1 MDSPHTVSF
10 VATAIM
16 LYTKELV
23 ATEIEVEVAA
33 TIIDI
38 EVAMATGIVAQA
50 NIIGVDVMG
59 LAIRFTNSKNIEENI
74 DAVLVDYSY

>member
-38 EVAMATGIVAQA
+38 EVVMATGIVAQA
-50 NIIGVDVMG
+50 SIIGVVVMG
-59 LAIRFTNSKNIEENI
+59 LAIKFTDSKNIEEEIN
-74 DAVLVDYSY
+74 AELVDYSY